1 LESKIREGV
10 PKFPNF
16 RRYVRKNVRVKALG
30 HSEGLTVF
38 SVKRD
43 IHFAVSIIYLY
54 LNRKRYLL
62 LLR

>member
-1 LESKIREGV
+1 V